1 MGTLNDI
8 ATPWLPGIHAL
19 LFALMEDR
27 AVCGLPSGNPLAVL
41 LLGGPVYLVHV
52 MAIQC
57 SRNNWSCA
65 HFLCT

>member
-8 ATPWLPGIHAL
+8 VTPWLPGVHAL

-27 AVCGLPSGNPLAVL
+27 AVCGLPWVIFSCAAI
-41 LLGGPVYLVHV
+41 GGPVYLVQV

-57 SRNNWSCA
+57 SRNNGSCA